1 MKIVSVIFTIIV
13 IVLVSWLV
21 IDTAKLI
28 INKIKERKE
37 KNKKDK
43 NVIEQKDD
51 NKD

>member
-28 INKIKERKE
+28 INKIKESKTK
-37 KNKKDK
+37 KNKDK
-43 NVIEQKDD
+43 NVIEQKNDKED
-51 NKD
+51 